1 MKCLIVEDNFTARK
15 LLQIYLSPIADCS
28 FSVNGQE
35 AVEAVR
41 DALDEKQPY
50 DFICLD
56 IMMPE
61 MDGRQALEEIRKIE
75 SEHGICGLD
84 RVKVIMTT
92 ALSDSVNIMNAFNT
106 GCESYLIKP
115 IRKEKLLEEMTKLG
129 IIQHREI
136 SKT

>member
-15 LLQIYLSPIADCS
+15 LLQIHLSPLADCS
-28 FSVNGQE
+28 FAVNGRE
-35 AVEAVR
+35 AVEAVSDVITER
-41 DALDEKQPY
+41 QPY

-75 SEHGICGLD
+75 TQHGICGLD

-92 ALSDSVNIMNAFNT
+92 ALSDAGNIMGAFNT

-115 IRKEKLLEEMTKLG
+115 IKKEKLLEEIKKLG
-129 IIQHREI
+129 IIQHSEI
-136 SKT
+136 SET